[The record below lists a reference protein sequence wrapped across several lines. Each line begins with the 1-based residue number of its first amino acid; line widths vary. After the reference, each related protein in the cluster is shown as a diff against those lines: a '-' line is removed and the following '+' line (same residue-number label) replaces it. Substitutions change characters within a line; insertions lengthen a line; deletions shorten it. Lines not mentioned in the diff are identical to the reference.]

1 MSDSDSDSKSG
12 SETEPVVNDTER
24 GNKKRGASED
34 NPAVNEDEGNGFAD
48 ETLHCRDCEGDFIF
62 SSEEQAFHAEKGFN
76 NKPVRCKE
84 CRTAKKQRMDGGASG
99 GGGRGFGGGDRACY
113 NCGGSGHMSRDCT
126 EPRKEGG
133 GGGGDRACYN
143 CGSKFWSLMSHI

>member
-1 MSDSDSDSKSG
+1 
-12 SETEPVVNDTER
+12 
-24 GNKKRGASED
+24 
-34 NPAVNEDEGNGFAD
+34 
-48 ETLHCRDCEGDFIF
+48 
-62 SSEEQAFHAEKGFN
+62 
-76 NKPVRCKE
+76 
-84 CRTAKKQRMDGGASG
+84 MDGGASG

-143 CGSKFWSLMSHI
+143 CGGKF